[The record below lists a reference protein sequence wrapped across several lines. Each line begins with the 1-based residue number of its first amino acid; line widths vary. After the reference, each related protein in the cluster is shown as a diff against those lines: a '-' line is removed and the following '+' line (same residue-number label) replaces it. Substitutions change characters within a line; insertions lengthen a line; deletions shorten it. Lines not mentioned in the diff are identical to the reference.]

1 MRPYLRA
8 LFVLVGGALLL
19 GESTAFAQRYYYG
32 PPPPRYYRPRYAA
45 PYYAPYSHDG
55 FFLRLTGGLGYL
67 AASETVDGATLG
79 YSGFGFT
86 FGGALGGAVAP
97 NLIVFGEIVGTTA
110 FNADQSYAGS
120 PQGVSGLDVTLL
132 GVGPGIAY
140 YIEPANVY
148 LSGTL
153 AFSKV
158 SFTNTYSQ
166 YPVNDT
172 NWGVGA
178 SFSIGKEWWIGRR
191 WAFGFAGQVQLAS
204 MTDPYYDAR
213 LGVLTLSALGAL
225 TFD

>member
-32 PPPPRYYRPRYAA
+32 PPPPRYYRPRYAP
-45 PYYAPYSHDG
+45 PYYSPYSHDG
-55 FFLRLTGGLGYL
+55 FFLRLTGGVGYL

-120 PQGVSGLDVTLL
+120 PQGLSGLDVTLL

-153 AFSKV
+153 VYSTERFECRPISGSIPWILGESK
-158 SFTNTYSQ
+158 
-166 YPVNDT
+166 P
-172 NWGVGA
+172 
-178 SFSIGKEWWIGRR
+178 
-191 WAFGFAGQVQLAS
+191 FG
-204 MTDPYYDAR
+204 
-213 LGVLTLSALGAL
+213 ALGPSRRRIRPCATAARDRRRYPGISHRTAARSECCDL
-225 TFD
+225 RCP